1 MLGLFATRKFAGTFA
16 QSGASLRAFESTLST
31 TAESA
36 AAKAAAEGPK
46 LVKYPYFVR
55 RTRFQ
60 SLPVYR
66 DTKNGKTR
74 KLTVIRRVEG
84 DLEALRTDLIQ
95 ALGEDSQIAI
105 KKISQQLV
113 IKGDCTR
120 GIREWL
126 TKKGF

>member
-1 MLGLFATRKFAGTFA
+1 
-16 QSGASLRAFESTLST
+16 
-31 TAESA
+31 
-36 AAKAAAEGPK
+36 PK

-66 DTKNGKTR
+66 DTKNGGTR
-74 KLTVIRRVEG
+74 KLTIVRRVEG
-84 DLEALRTDLIQ
+84 DLEALRSDLAQ
-95 ALGEDSQIAI
+95 ALGENSHIVVR
-105 KKISQQLV
+105 KISQQLV

-120 GIREWL
+120 GVREWL